1 MLERTTA
8 NATFPKLDMFV
19 GFGIERERIRKLK
32 ESGAPPPWTD
42 DPILAKHRFCNVNVQ
57 DDRGSRAIFELVTK
71 PHANDPGLIV
81 ALSVCRFINSPEIIE
96 DYTRLSGAFNPERF
110 VAKMA
115 DRAARGL
122 PLAGPAYMIPGGV
135 KGELKAH
142 SLTKDLFIPLAA
154 AVESVRPKTRRYVR
168 ASLRAVAAVP
178 ISRGWLPHRANRSA
192 T

>member
-81 ALSVCRFINSPEIIE
+81 ALDRVPVHQLTRDNHGH
-96 DYTRLSGAFNPERF
+96 TRLSGAVRS
-110 VAKMA
+110 
-115 DRAARGL
+115 RALRGHH
-122 PLAGPAYMIPGGV
+122 G
-135 KGELKAH
+135 
-142 SLTKDLFIPLAA
+142 
-154 AVESVRPKTRRYVR
+154 
-168 ASLRAVAAVP
+168 
-178 ISRGWLPHRANRSA
+178 
-192 T
+192 